1 MSTNSSF
8 PTSPRPRI
16 LLAEDEPAL
25 RDLLVEA
32 LRGEGFDVVAAA
44 DGAEAIELFS
54 TRGPFDALLLDEDM
68 PGLKGRQAL
77 ARLRSAGTLV
87 PAVICSGRLDM
98 GRDECVRLG
107 VRFVLRKPC
116 TLASLVSAIRATL
129 EDRPSGPP
137 SVR

>member
-1 MSTNSSF
+1 MPVNSSV
-8 PTSPRPRI
+8 PTPPARL

-25 RDLLVEA
+25 RDLLVEV
-32 LRGEGFDVVAAA
+32 LRSEGFDVVAAA
-44 DGAEAIELFS
+44 DGNELVDLFWS
-54 TRGPFDALLLDEDM
+54 QGPFDALLLDEDM

-87 PAVICSGRLDM
+87 PAVICSGRLVMD
-98 GRDECVRLG
+98 RDECVRLG

-116 TLASLVSAIRATL
+116 TLASLVSALRATL
-129 EDRPSGPP
+129 GDRPCGPP